1 MCKCECVCMRAC
13 VYAAA
18 KQNNGIVA
26 MMLLVV
32 SAVGVGTEFRVVLV
46 KKPRLFD
53 GGWEVDVGRSA
64 I

>member
-1 MCKCECVCMRAC
+1 MRAC